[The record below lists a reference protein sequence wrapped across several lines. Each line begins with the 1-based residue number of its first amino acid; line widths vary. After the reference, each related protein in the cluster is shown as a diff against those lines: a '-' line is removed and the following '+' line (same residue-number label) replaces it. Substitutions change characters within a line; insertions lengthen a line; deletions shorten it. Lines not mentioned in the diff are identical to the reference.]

1 MTLTDEFAKAL
12 QTAEQSGD
20 VSWLL
25 ALHADDVTLR
35 NLTQQTWEGAEGARA
50 FWEAYLGSFEEV
62 RSEFTRVQEE
72 GGLGVLEWTAS
83 GRLPG
88 GREISYRGVSLL
100 DVQGGKVS
108 AFRTY
113 YDSAA
118 FVVATPA

>member
-1 MTLTDEFAKAL
+1 MTLTEDFARAL
-12 QTAEQSGD
+12 QAAEQSGD
-20 VSWLL
+20 VSGLV
-25 ALHADDVTLR
+25 ALHAQDVTLR
-35 NLTQQTWEGAEGARA
+35 NLTQETWAGVEGARA
-50 FWEAYLGSFEEV
+50 FWEAYLGNFEEI
-62 RSEFTRVQEE
+62 RSEFSRVQEE

-88 GREISYRGVSLL
+88 GRELSYRGVSLL
-100 DVQGGKVS
+100 DVQGGRVA

>member
-1 MTLTDEFAKAL
+1 M
-12 QTAEQSGD
+12 
-20 VSWLL
+20 
-25 ALHADDVTLR
+25 
-35 NLTQQTWEGAEGARA
+35 
-50 FWEAYLGSFEEV
+50 V
-62 RSEFTRVQEE
+62 RSEFSRVQEV

-88 GREISYRGVSLL
+88 GREIPYRGVSLL